1 MLKATEPLL
10 FTHTSRVCVVL
21 ISLADTQRP
30 ARLPPLVRVGASVCP
45 PGARLGDLEENASSP
60 PSRRTPASA
69 PSPFP
74 ARSRKSTPPPIK
86 FIIYPRSHLFPPLPR
101 GGASVSVR
109 CPPRGGG
116 AREAL
121 FAAVAPHPRL
131 HPSCEVP
138 RTYRSTT
145 PLYTVHLCALTRVR
159 VRCHDLRPL
168 RTHPRT
174 IHRTHCTLFHVHVL
188 LQGLHRPLLLSNEVC
203 RHFHLCLHRLCRLPS
218 VWARHGL
225 RELGVP
231 RPEQRRLVVQVL

>member
-1 MLKATEPLL
+1 MTSHT
-10 FTHTSRVCVVL
+10 THGLSV
-21 ISLADTQRP
+21 SLADTQRP

-145 PLYTVHLCALTRVR
+145 PLYTVHLCACTDTRS
-159 VRCHDLRPL
+159 
-168 RTHPRT
+168 
-174 IHRTHCTLFHVHVL
+174 CTLSRPPPPPHSPTHHP
-188 LQGLHRPLLLSNEVC
+188 LHA
-203 RHFHLCLHRLCRLPS
+203 LHSLPCTCTF
-218 VWARHGL
+218 
-225 RELGVP
+225 P
-231 RPEQRRLVVQVL
+231 RSTSSTTSQ